1 MASVTMRTR
10 SCVSRG
16 SCYSRAEFVGLLDTE
31 YALATPACDDTVNDF
46 DVVWIDLLAVTVD

>member
-1 MASVTMRTR
+1 MATR
-10 SCVSRG
+10 SSVSRG

-46 DVVWIDLLAVTVD
+46 DVVWIDLLAVAVD

>member
-1 MASVTMRTR
+1 MTTR

-31 YALATPACDDTVNDF
+31 YALATPAGDDTVNDF